1 MGQDIDELSSLIAEI
16 EPDGK
21 GVPVLLRQYLK
32 LNGGIMGFNVDKE
45 FNNVLD
51 ALIIVDLARTDPKM
65 LQRYLGRDG
74 AEAFLTYQGMDSKG
88 RLATCA

>member
-32 LNGGIMGFNVDKE
+32 LNGGILGFNVDKD

-51 ALIIVDLARTDPKM
+51 ALIIVDLTRTDPKV
-65 LQRYLGRDG
+65 LQRYLGKDG
-74 AEAFLTYQGMDSKG
+74 AEAFLAYHGTDSNDG
-88 RLATCA
+88 LATCA